1 MQVIT
6 EAEALHRAF
15 TNTLSSTRQRRE
27 AERTGHLGIML
38 RQLDA
43 LLPRLKQWQD
53 EQQRQERQRGSGE
66 ESVRLAGLID
76 ELEALRAQALT
87 PV

>member
-1 MQVIT
+1 MLVIT
-6 EAEALHRAF
+6 EAEALHRAL

-43 LLPRLKQWQD
+43 LLPRLEHARDW
-53 EQQRQERQRGSGE
+53 EERSEKQRGSGE
-66 ESVRLAGLID
+66 ESARLARLIS
-76 ELEALRAQALT
+76 ELEALRTQART
-87 PV
+87 PA